1 MCVGPLVMILRKSIS
16 PNWREMKNWIALR
29 FPLVYGF
36 INGIKKGGL
45 QSTYS
50 QCGEDLAIARYLPER
65 YGIYVDVGAGHPVIG
80 SNTFKLDKR
89 GFEGII
95 IEPISKFAFE
105 FKKRKSKVK
114 IYQTICAGD
123 ASETPFFEFEK
134 SFLSTSSIEDSERL
148 IKSGEVLIQKSRV
161 TPIRLSDLNFSVT
174 PEFPSFLDIDTEGTD
189 LSVLRSNDWIKFR
202 PRVVLVETHRR
213 DRVQI
218 VEFLESV
225 SYHEV
230 AHCEMTVIFLAD
242 EYDPK
247 AL

>member
-1 MCVGPLVMILRKSIS
+1 VCWPANDEFNEEHPPS
-16 PNWREMKNWIALR
+16 WREMKYWVALH

-36 INGIKKGGL
+36 VNATKKGGL
-45 QSTYS
+45 QFTYS
-50 QCGEDLAIARYLPER
+50 QCGEDLAIASYLPER
-65 YGIYVDVGAGHPVIG
+65 YGMYVDVGAGHPVIG

-105 FKKRKSKVK
+105 FKRRNSKVK
-114 IYQTICAGD
+114 IYQNICSD
-123 ASETPFFEFEK
+123 NTSETPFFEFEK

-148 IKSGEVLIQKSRV
+148 IKSGEVLVQQSRI
-161 TPIRLSDLNFSVT
+161 TPIRLSDLNLSVT

-202 PRVVLVETHRR
+202 PRIVLVETHRR

-230 AHCEMTVIFLAD
+230 EHCEMTVIFLAD
-242 EYDPK
+242 EYNSK
-247 AL
+247 AV

>member
-1 MCVGPLVMILRKSIS
+1 MNLTKSIS
-16 PNWREMKNWIALR
+16 PNWREMKNWVALH

-36 INGIKKGGL
+36 SNAIKKGGL
-45 QSTYS
+45 QFTYS
-50 QCGEDLAIARYLPER
+50 QCGEDLAIASYLPER
-65 YGIYVDVGAGHPVIG
+65 YGMYVDVGAGHPVIG

-105 FKKRKSKVK
+105 FKKRNSKVK
-114 IYQTICAGD
+114 IYQTICSSNT
-123 ASETPFFEFEK
+123 SETPFFEFEK

-148 IKSGEVLIQKSRV
+148 VKSGEVLVQKSRV
-161 TPIRLSDLNFSVT
+161 TPIHLSDLNLSVT

-218 VEFLESV
+218 VEFLEFV